1 MSKINI
7 IVHEVYLWLLSLQGS
22 KFNNILSVLGTT
34 VLVHGDAGTDATLQ
48 VTSLVQ
54 ILLDPVCRTIKG

>member
-1 MSKINI
+1 MRFF
-7 IVHEVYLWLLSLQGS
+7 LWLLSLQGS
-22 KFNNILSVLGTT
+22 KFILSVLGTT

>member
-7 IVHEVYLWLLSLQGS
+7 IVHEVFLWLLSLQGS
-22 KFNNILSVLGTT
+22 KVILSVLGTT

>member
-1 MSKINI
+1 MRFFYGYYLCKVLNLI
-7 IVHEVYLWLLSLQGS
+7 I
-22 KFNNILSVLGTT
+22 ILSVLGTT

-54 ILLDPVCRTIKG
+54 ILLDPVSRTIKG

>member
-7 IVHEVYLWLLSLQGS
+7 IVHEVFLWLLSLQGS
-22 KFNNILSVLGTT
+22 KFILSVLGTT

-54 ILLDPVCRTIKG
+54 ILLDPLCRTIKG

>member
-1 MSKINI
+1 MSKINT
-7 IVHEVYLWLLSLQGS
+7 IVHEVFLWLLSLQGS
-22 KFNNILSVLGTT
+22 KFISVLGTT

>member
-1 MSKINI
+1 MGNVEK
-7 IVHEVYLWLLSLQGS
+7 GS
-22 KFNNILSVLGTT
+22 DTNRLSVKCIMFLLGTT

-54 ILLDPVCRTIKG
+54 VLLDPLCRTTKG

>member
-1 MSKINI
+1 MRFFYGYYLCKVLNLI
-7 IVHEVYLWLLSLQGS
+7 I
-22 KFNNILSVLGTT
+22 ILSVLGTT

>member
-7 IVHEVYLWLLSLQGS
+7 IVHEVFLWLLSLQGS
-22 KFNNILSVLGTT
+22 KVISSVLGTT